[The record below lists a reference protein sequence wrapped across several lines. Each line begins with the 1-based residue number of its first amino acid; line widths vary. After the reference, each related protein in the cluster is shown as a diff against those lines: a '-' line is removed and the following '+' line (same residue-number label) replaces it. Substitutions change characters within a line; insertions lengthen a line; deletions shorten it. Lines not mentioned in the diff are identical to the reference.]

1 MLARPEDVTN
11 EWLLAIR
18 SAIASCS
25 GNKGYGMVTLTV
37 AVNGTTPIM
46 HYPEMKKIHPKKL
59 SGVKVT
65 PEVAVA
71 LSAIMKNSSDTD

>member
-1 MLARPEDVTN
+1 MLARPEDVSQ

-25 GNKGYGMVTLTV
+25 GNNGYALVTLTV
-37 AVNGTTPIM
+37 AVNGNTPIM

-59 SGVKVT
+59 TGVKVT
-65 PEVAVA
+65 PDVAIA
-71 LSAIMKNSSDTD
+71 LSAIMKNSSGTD